1 MALTQR
7 YLIFFGLL
15 TVFLTAGLR
24 AQEAVPVEQRIEL
37 KFTAFAPRAIKGL
50 CYFPDGDKEPAAG
63 MKFYNAYR
71 SPVFSYRGGSVLRF
85 YDQAEVEAA
94 IAAVATM
101 PPQQGNP
108 TPKPVFNPV
117 AVCVIPQ
124 GVTKAFLLFMPRR
137 GAAIGGFKYDV
148 FVMDDGET
156 SVPPGHFVIINAS
169 KLEMFSRIN
178 GVDSTILRGVSEP
191 IKAEK
196 GLVIFMAARTEP
208 EFHKLLISDTWD
220 LGPRQRNLLIFF
232 PPKSDTALLPEV
244 IRLNDEVPEEKK
256 K

>member
-1 MALTQR
+1 MFLCLAGAL
-7 YLIFFGLL
+7 L
-15 TVFLTAGLR
+15 V
-24 AQEAVPVEQRIEL
+24 AQDSVPEEQRIEI

-50 CYFPDGDKEPAAG
+50 CYFPDEDQKPAAG

-71 SPVFSYRGGSVLRF
+71 SPVFEYRGGAVLRF

-94 IAAVATM
+94 IAAAAAKPQSPGA
-101 PPQQGNP
+101 PPA
-108 TPKPVFNPV
+108 KPVFTPV
-117 AVCVIPQ
+117 AVCAIPQ
-124 GVTKAFLLFMPRR
+124 GVQKAFLLFMPRK
-137 GAAIGGFKYDV
+137 GAAIGGFKYDI

-178 GVDSTILRGVSEP
+178 GVDSKILRGVSAP

-220 LGPRQRNLLIFF
+220 LGPQQRNLLIFF

-244 IRLNDEVPEEKK
+244 IRLNDELPDPNKK
-256 K
+256 PDRKAKLER